1 MIKTIQHTCKIP
13 ISNSS
18 LKFKGEYV
26 CTEEVLKFNDGELED
41 AVVCHCDQDK
51 CNNKTPVSAS
61 NVIVVQYFG
70 IIYGC
75 MFLLI
80 SSFLWV

>member
-1 MIKTIQHTCKIP
+1 M
-13 ISNSS
+13 
-18 LKFKGEYV
+18 

-41 AVVCHCDQDK
+41 AVVCHCDQDR
-51 CNNKTPVSAS
+51 CNNKTPNISAS

-70 IIYGC
+70 IVCGLT
-75 MFLLI
+75 FLFI